1 LARRINLKRRKMVYS
16 NEITNSEGDVIM
28 RLELD
33 DRFDFNQKDMFY
45 LMHKVGLFS
54 AVAGIKRFWI
64 DKKYQK
70 EIVRRDKETDKL
82 YKRYKRFV
90 GE

>member
-1 LARRINLKRRKMVYS
+1 MVYS
-16 NEITNSEGDVIM
+16 NEITDSEGNVIM

-33 DRFDFNQKDMFY
+33 DRFDFTPKDMFY
-45 LMHKVGLFS
+45 LMHRAGLFQ
-54 AVAGIKRFWI
+54 AIANIKRFWV

-70 EIVRRDKETDKL
+70 EVLRRDKEADKL
-82 YKRYKRFV
+82 YKKYRKFV

>member
-45 LMHKVGLFS
+45 LMHKVGLYS
-54 AVAGIKRFWI
+54 AVSNIKKFWV

-70 EIVRRDKETDKL
+70 EIIRRDKETDKL
-82 YKRYKRFV
+82 YKKYKRFM

>member
-1 LARRINLKRRKMVYS
+1 VYS

-45 LMHKVGLFS
+45 LMHKVGLYS
-54 AVAGIKRFWI
+54 AVSNIKKFWV

-70 EIVRRDKETDKL
+70 EIIRRDKETDKL
-82 YKRYKRFV
+82 YKKYKRFM

>member
-1 LARRINLKRRKMVYS
+1 MVYS

-45 LMHKVGLFS
+45 LMHKVGLYS
-54 AVAGIKRFWI
+54 AVSNIKKFWV

-70 EIVRRDKETDKL
+70 EIIRRDKETDKL
-82 YKRYKRFV
+82 YKKYKRFM

>member
-1 LARRINLKRRKMVYS
+1 MVYS
-16 NEITNSEGDVIM
+16 NEITDSEGNVIM
-28 RLELD
+28 RIELD
-33 DRFDFNQKDMFY
+33 DRFDFTPKDMFY
-45 LMHKVGLFS
+45 LMHKIGLYS
-54 AVAGIKRFWI
+54 AMSNIKRFWT

-82 YKRYKRFV
+82 YKRYKRFM